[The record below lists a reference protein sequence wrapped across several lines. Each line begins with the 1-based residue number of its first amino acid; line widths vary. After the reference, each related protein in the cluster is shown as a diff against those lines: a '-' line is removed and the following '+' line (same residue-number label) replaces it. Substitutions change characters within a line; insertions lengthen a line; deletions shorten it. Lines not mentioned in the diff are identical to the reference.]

1 MFSDKIR
8 ELRKANGWTQID
20 LAAKLGVS
28 KATVGMWETGN
39 REAGVDKLK
48 AIAELFNV
56 TIDELLGKEAKAT
69 DAGTEADKDVPSKN
83 RESKDQGTTELQQ
96 ENRWRS
102 FDDIPEPKLTE
113 KERNQ
118 LAQWMIE
125 DEFLELIKKYWR
137 LDEFGRRNV
146 DTIIQNEYHRCV
158 FQKRLQPTYGTDFR
172 MVKDDVQSNE

>member
-8 ELRKANGWTQID
+8 ELRKGKGWTQID

-39 REAGVDKLK
+39 REAGFDKLK

-56 TIDELLGKEAKAT
+56 TTDELLGADARASIGDMAT
-69 DAGTEADKDVPSKN
+69 ESESEEPSIAHPANEWKNLDDVPV
-83 RESKDQGTTELQQ
+83 
-96 ENRWRS
+96 
-102 FDDIPEPKLTE
+102 PKMTE
-113 KERNQ
+113 KEQNQ
-118 LAQWMIE
+118 LGQWAVE
-125 DEFLELIKKYWR
+125 DEFMELIRKYWR

-158 FQKRLQPTYGTDFR
+158 FQKRLQPTYGTGFK
-172 MVKDDVQSNE
+172 MVKEDTAPDK

>member
-39 REAGVDKLK
+39 REASFDKLK

-56 TIDELLGKEAKAT
+56 TIDELLGEKSKGSGDDRPA
-69 DAGTEADKDVPSKN
+69 DAGGKAPTRTQS
-83 RESKDQGTTELQQ
+83 
-96 ENRWRS
+96 ENKLLSENMRRS
-102 FDDIPEPKLTE
+102 FDELAFPTLTE
-113 KERNQ
+113 KEQDQ
-118 LAQWMIE
+118 LGQWVVE
-125 DEFLELIKKYWR
+125 DEFMELIRMYWR

-146 DTIIQNEYHRCV
+146 DTIIRNEYHRCV
-158 FQKRLQPTYGTDFR
+158 FQKRLQPTYGTDFK
-172 MVKDDVQSNE
+172 MVKEESSAGD